1 MHAIAEGKLNQYR
14 RKSDSVDLSLEAKSV
29 LDQIVNVDNQLNELT
44 DKIFNYN
51 PKEDPRDPIFGK
63 HDIKKGDEKENG

>member
-1 MHAIAEGKLNQYR
+1 MNLVKMKKE
-14 RKSDSVDLSLEAKSV
+14 LS
-29 LDQIVNVDNQLNELT
+29 ELAN
-44 DKIFNYN
+44 KVFSYN